1 MSGFLRGAL
10 AAVCLFFL
18 SPQATHAQSAA
29 WPQRTVKF
37 IIPFGPGSGADI
49 GARLISDRLSQR
61 WGRPVVVENRP
72 GADGLTAISAF
83 LGANDDHVMIFA
95 GTGSFTVH
103 PYTREKLP
111 YDLQRDLLPV
121 ARFSATVMA
130 LAVPAEMKI
139 NSAKEFIERAKAA
152 PGKLNA
158 AVPQGIS
165 EFFFDGFVKAESLEV
180 PKVPYRDIVQG
191 SNDLAE
197 GRLNVMFASFAT
209 LLAATQGG
217 KAKVLLQGGASR
229 APMLPDIPTAAE
241 AGVPSLELE
250 GLVGLF
256 GSKTLPLDIRK
267 RIGADI
273 VEIVKANPDIAEK
286 LAATGQVAMPA
297 GPEEFEASVKKQM
310 DQVAAAAKVLG
321 LRKLD

>member
-1 MSGFLRGAL
+1 MARIVLTAL
-10 AAVCLFFL
+10 ALVVAFAF
-18 SPQATHAQSAA
+18 SPTNSSAQTA
-29 WPQRTVKF
+29 WPQRAVKF

-49 GARLISDRLSQR
+49 GARLISDKLAQR
-61 WGRPVVVENRP
+61 WGKPVVVENRP

-121 ARFSATVMA
+121 ARFSSTVMA

-139 NSAKEFIERAKAA
+139 NSAKEFVERARAE
-152 PGKLNA
+152 PGKLNS

-165 EFFFDGFVKAESLEV
+165 EFFFDGFLKVERISV

-197 GRLNVMFASFAT
+197 GRLNVMYASFAT

-286 LAATGQVAMPA
+286 LAATGQVATPG
-297 GPEEFEASVKKQM
+297 GPEEFAASVNKQIE
-310 DQVAAAAKVLG
+310 QVEAAAKVLG
-321 LRKLD
+321 LKKLN